1 MSKKIIPLAAALI
14 FAAVLILMFCRN
26 LRCSKD
32 SASVVSSPER
42 ESFDTGPVI
51 FDKGNKDMPDIDFI
65 ASSVVKLE
73 VFDDK
78 DSKISTGTG
87 FSYGD
92 RKLVTSAHV
101 IVNMK
106 YMVCYT
112 DTGDS
117 FEIDDAAAFLDED
130 KDIAMFNLPED
141 VEMPPVTVSAGVP
154 KRGTEVFTL
163 GSQAGLV
170 NLLTTGI
177 ISGSWSEDGADY
189 ILFTA
194 PVSAGNSGGP
204 VFDKKGELLGIV
216 IGTYEKGQNLNIA
229 LCANELESE

>member
-1 MSKKIIPLAAALI
+1 MSKNIIPLAAALI
-14 FAAVLILMFCRN
+14 FAVVLILMLCRN
-26 LRCSKD
+26 VSCSKE
-32 SASVVSSPER
+32 SAGVINRPER
-42 ESFDTGPVI
+42 ESFDTGPGI
-51 FDKGNKDMPDIDFI
+51 SGTGAENTDIDLI

-73 VFDDK
+73 VYDDK

-106 YMVCYT
+106 YIVAFT
-112 DTGDS
+112 DSGDS
-117 FEIDDAAAFLDED
+117 FRVDEAAVFLDED

-141 VEMPPVTVSAGVP
+141 VNLPPVTVSDSLP

-204 VFDKKGELLGIV
+204 VFDKNGELLGIV

-229 LCANELESE
+229 LCATELESE

>member
-1 MSKKIIPLAAALI
+1 MSKNIIPLAAALI
-14 FAAVLILMFCRN
+14 FAVVLILMFCRN
-26 LRCSKD
+26 VSCSKE
-32 SASVVSSPER
+32 SAGDINRLER
-42 ESFDTGPVI
+42 ESFDTGPGI
-51 FDKGNKDMPDIDFI
+51 SGKGVENTDIDLI

-73 VFDDK
+73 VYDDK

-106 YMVCYT
+106 YFVAYT
-112 DTGDS
+112 DVGDS
-117 FEIDDAAAFLDED
+117 FRVDEAAVFLDED

-141 VEMPPVTVSAGVP
+141 VYLPPVTVSDSLP

-177 ISGSWSEDGADY
+177 ISGLWSEDGADY

-204 VFDKKGELLGIV
+204 VFDKNGELLGIV

-229 LCANELESE
+229 LCAKELESE